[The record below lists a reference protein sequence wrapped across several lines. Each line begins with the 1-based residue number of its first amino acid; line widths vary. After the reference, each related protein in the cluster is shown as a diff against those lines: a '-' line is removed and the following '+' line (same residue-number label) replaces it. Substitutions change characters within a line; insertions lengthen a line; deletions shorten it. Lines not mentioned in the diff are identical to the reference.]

1 MRRLRDR
8 LPWLAWRPRTITR
21 VTFGVVSLTL
31 ALVLMTDAAFDILRD
46 DVDVAREVRKR
57 VSENVAIQMSVLA
70 RRNDMEAIER
80 TVAGILER
88 EPEVVSIGTRRAD
101 GTLVFASPRHA
112 KAWIDPGRGTSTL
125 THVQVPLR
133 SQGHAWGRVEI
144 VFREVA
150 PRTVAGWFGQPIV
163 VIVLAM
169 SVGGALALH
178 LFLRRTLQ
186 SLDPSRSIPD
196 SVTGAL
202 DTLAEGLM
210 ILDLQ
215 GRVLMV
221 NGAFKRLHAEAARQI
236 IGLHASGLPWLCTSL
251 APDAKRHP
259 WHVATARGAAVPD
272 VPLEIHQPD
281 ATVRHVRVNA
291 SPVRDAKGTVRGCF
305 VSFNDVTVLHNMNDE
320 LSDTLADLRA
330 SQALVQA
337 RNRELEESKVQI
349 EIKNRELERLANYD
363 PLTGVMNRRAFMAR
377 ANAIFDAARRDGTYV
392 AAIMTDIDKFK
403 SVNDTYGHAVGD
415 EVIQQVARVLGMGL
429 RTQDLLARYGGEEFV
444 ILLPGM
450 DPRQALIVADR
461 LRQRI
466 ETQAGPGVRSQPG
479 MRVTSSFGVS
489 ELSFG
494 AVTLPQMIEEADQ
507 ALYASKQAGRNFAT
521 LFSEVPLFQNDIAPE
536 DVLRVRAETM
546 DPLVL
551 EAPAELLAD
560 IDDAL
565 APDPDRT
572 RTAA

>member
-1 MRRLRDR
+1 MTRRLPRFR
-8 LPWLAWRPRTITR
+8 LNWRPRTITR
-21 VTFGVVSLTL
+21 VTFGIVSLAL
-31 ALVLMTDAAFDILRD
+31 ALVLGTDAAFNILRD

-57 VSENVAIQMSVLA
+57 VSENVAIQMSVLV
-70 RRNDMEAIER
+70 RKSDLEAIER

-88 EPEVVSIGTRRAD
+88 EPDVVSIATRRAD
-101 GTLVFASPRHA
+101 GSLLFASPKHRA
-112 KAWIDPGRGTSTL
+112 AWVDPGRGNSTL

-133 SQGHAWGRVEI
+133 AQGHAWGRVEI

-150 PRTVAGWFGQPIV
+150 PTSVTGWLVQPVV
-163 VIVLAM
+163 VIVLAI
-169 SVGGALALH
+169 SVGGALAFQ

-186 SLDPSRSIPD
+186 SLDPSKSIPD

-210 ILDLQ
+210 ILDLA

-221 NGAFKRLHAEAARQI
+221 NGAFKRLHPEADRRI
-236 IGLHASGLPWLCTSL
+236 IGLRASDLPWLCASL

-259 WHVATARGAAVPD
+259 WHVAIERGAPVSD
-272 VPLEIHQPD
+272 VPVEILQAD
-281 ATVRHVRVNA
+281 ASVRHTRVHA
-291 SPVRDAKGTVRGCF
+291 SPVRDAKGVVRGCF
-305 VSFNDVTVLHNMNDE
+305 VSFSDVTMLHNMNEE
-320 LSDTLADLRA
+320 LSSTLVELRT
-330 SQALVQA
+330 SQALVEA
-337 RNRELEESKVQI
+337 RNRQLEESKVQI

-363 PLTGVMNRRAFMAR
+363 PLTGVMNRRAFMAK
-377 ANAIFDAARRDGTYV
+377 AGALFDAARRDGTHV

-444 ILLPGM
+444 ILLPGL

-461 LRQRI
+461 LRQRV

-489 ELSFG
+489 EISFG

-521 LFSEVPLFQNDIAPE
+521 LFSEVPLFQHDLDAA
-536 DVLRVRAETM
+536 DLVRVRAETM
-546 DPLVL
+546 TAAVGSAGADLL
-551 EAPAELLAD
+551 DDTERLAD
-560 IDDAL
+560 TDS
-565 APDPDRT
+565 T
-572 RTAA
+572 QTAA